1 MLFLNFFKKKVL
13 GARLVG
19 LPVIP
24 ALRRWRNPWSE
35 QTARLEF
42 WAHLRD
48 PASVGKVRR
57 DRGRRPTSALA
68 SIRTHEQKDQVH
80 KQVHH
85 THGHVLRKSVG

>member
-1 MLFLNFFKKKVL
+1 MLFLNLKKKKVL

-42 WAHLRD
+42 WARLRD
-48 PASVGKVRR
+48 PASVRKVRR

-68 SIRTHEQKDQVH
+68 SKRTHRQKHQVH
-80 KQVHH
+80 TRVHH
-85 THGHVLRKSVG
+85 THGHVLRKGVG